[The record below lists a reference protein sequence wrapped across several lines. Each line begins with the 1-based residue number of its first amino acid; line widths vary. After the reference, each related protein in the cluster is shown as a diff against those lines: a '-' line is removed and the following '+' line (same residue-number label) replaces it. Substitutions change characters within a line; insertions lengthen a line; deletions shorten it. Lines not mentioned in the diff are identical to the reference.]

1 MRNGGHRGSGSRLSK
16 AERIEPPKP
25 ALQLPKVYVKQA

>member
-1 MRNGGHRGSGSRLSK
+1 MEGIEDQDLGYQKLRELS
-16 AERIEPPKP
+16 PSKP